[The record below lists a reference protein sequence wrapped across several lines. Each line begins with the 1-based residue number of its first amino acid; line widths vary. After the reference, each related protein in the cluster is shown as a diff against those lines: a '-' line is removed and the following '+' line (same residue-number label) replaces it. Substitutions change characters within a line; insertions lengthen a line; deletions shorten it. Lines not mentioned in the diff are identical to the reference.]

1 MRTDSLDSNF
11 ILVLLIL
18 LTLSLSSF
26 AWDKS
31 FRVAGELV
39 GIKDSY
45 GIFLRWQSLSQTQK
59 SLPLARDSLVK
70 GTLLIWKSCPLKMFW
85 IDRNIFIQRLLS
97 PLNYSL
103 WGVFAKMQNLDGK
116 KLNEGNHAE
125 ILRIKNREILAAPE
139 MVISGTGQMCTG
151 VKSLCFLYLELIHIF
166 CGQIENKLPLE
177 NHHHSP

>member
-1 MRTDSLDSNF
+1 
-11 ILVLLIL
+11 
-18 LTLSLSSF
+18 
-26 AWDKS
+26 
-31 FRVAGELV
+31 
-39 GIKDSY
+39 
-45 GIFLRWQSLSQTQK
+45 
-59 SLPLARDSLVK
+59 
-70 GTLLIWKSCPLKMFW
+70 MFW
-85 IDRNIFIQRLLS
+85 IDRNIFIQPLLS

-103 WGVFAKMQNLDGK
+103 WGVFAKMQNPDGK

-177 NHHHSP
+177 NHHHSPEKSLIYKYCPFWPLFAHHDYECMKRLMRLCRGYESRTWFDIYHCSVTRW